1 MSIYYKYIVTKDT
14 YMSLE
19 NWINNKLSNPTQL
32 TEISEIKL
40 KSILDSITDSNVS
53 FDHTFCNVG
62 HNYLGA
68 ALRKQG
74 YNCEDLEDLDSHSK
88 TYDYI
93 IAADEWLTIADNED
107 HQQQKIEDIC
117 NASRIGFVTTFKDY
131 KNMNFNQ
138 RSFYDPFQIKTDDGN
153 IVLIKYR
160 DWSMLD
166 RQKWTETHYALK
178 DQEVLYSNTINKR
191 TMYFKQLAKFAS
203 DAGSKNFQVNKKLM
217 YKSLFSKN
225 QDYIIYISF

>member
-1 MSIYYKYIVTKDT
+1 
-14 YMSLE
+14 MSLE
-19 NWINNKLSNPTQL
+19 SYIYNKISNNSQL
-32 TEISEIKL
+32 TDISEIKL
-40 KSILDSITDSNVS
+40 KTLLDSGISSNLTLDKS
-53 FDHTFCNVG
+53 FCNVG
-62 HNYLGA
+62 NNFLGA

-74 YNCEDLEDLDSHSK
+74 YLCDDVEDLDKNSK
-88 TYDYI
+88 SYDYI
-93 IAADEWLTIADNED
+93 IAADEWLTLADSED
-107 HQQQKIEDIC
+107 HQQQKIANIC
-117 NASRIGFVTTFKDY
+117 NKSRIGFVTTIKDY

-160 DWSMLD
+160 DWSMTD
-166 RQKWTETHYALK
+166 RQKWTETHYALQ
-178 DQEVLYSNTINKR
+178 DNNLLYSKTINKR

-203 DAGSKNFQVNKKLM
+203 DAESKNFQVNKKLM